1 MIKNL
6 VLAGAQLKG
15 VCYIGILK
23 ALEELNLL
31 KDIKNVLGIS
41 SGSLFGL
48 AICLGFSSESL
59 EHMVLKLNI
68 ENLKEFQTD
77 SVFKLFYTYGM
88 DSGDKIE
95 KLIKVILKKK
105 TGNEN
110 ITFNGLKELFPDKN
124 LIVGGSN
131 LSLAR
136 MEYFSAENT
145 PDMCVY
151 KAIRIS
157 TSFPFVFEKVDYN
170 DNIYLDGGLI
180 DNYPIEYFQDDIK
193 NTIGI
198 STTSLNSGNKDLSSF
213 DKYMVQIIYVLS
225 SQSERYMANK
235 HKENT
240 VVIKLNYRFDSI
252 DFSYDMKKYLIEEGY
267 KQFKEQI
274 LEKDYFI
281 ENSDKTDTISQKS
294 IEEDI
299 EVIGAVVKDLMD
311 IVSKGNEQYL
321 DIEEIVNES

>member
-23 ALEELNLL
+23 ALEELKLVGG
-31 KDIKNVLGIS
+31 IKNVLGIS

-48 AICLGFSSESL
+48 AICLQFSSESL
-59 EHMVLKLNI
+59 EQMVLKLNI
-68 ENLKEFQTD
+68 ENLKDFQTD

-110 ITFNGLKELFPDKN
+110 ITFKELRELFPDKN

-131 LSLAR
+131 LSLAK
-136 MEYFSAENT
+136 MEYFSADHT

-180 DNYPIEYFQDDIK
+180 DNYPIEYFQDEIK

-240 VVIKLNYRFDSI
+240 IVIKLNYRFDSI
-252 DFSYDMKKYLIEEGY
+252 DFSYDMKKYLIDEGY

-311 IVSKGNEQYL
+311 IVSKGHEQYL